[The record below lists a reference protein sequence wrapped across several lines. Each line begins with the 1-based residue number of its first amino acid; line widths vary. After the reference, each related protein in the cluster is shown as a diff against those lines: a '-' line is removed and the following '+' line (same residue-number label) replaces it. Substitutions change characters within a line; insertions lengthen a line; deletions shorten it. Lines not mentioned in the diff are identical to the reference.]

1 MNKCGKACKSMKSAL
16 LVLIV
21 AVLVLVPVVFYVVE
35 HVGMLLDVSVCVGM
49 FLYVSEWFGM
59 FLKRRDRRLE
69 K

>member
-16 LVLIV
+16 LALTV
-21 AVLVLVPVVFYVVE
+21 AVLVLVPVVFDVVE
-35 HVGMLLDVSVCVGM
+35 HVRMFLNVPVCVGM

-59 FLKRRDRRLE
+59 RLKLRDRRLE